1 MADTQPI
8 TSEAKAPYKR
18 KMTDKRRDQN
28 RAAQKLY
35 RVFPSSLNCTSKSIL
50 ISAQENGAKSV

>member
-35 RVFPSSLNCTSKSIL
+35 RVFLPP
-50 ISAQENGAKSV
+50 